1 VTTGQA
7 EHVSLEGHYDRRVA
21 GEPGRPRVV
30 ITRRVPGDVR
40 DALEASF
47 EVRLHDSLVPP
58 ARAELLRLV
67 GGADGLVTMLTDRVD
82 DELFD
87 AAGPQ
92 LRVVANYAVGL
103 DNVDVDAARRRG
115 VVVAN
120 TPDVLTVDTAQLTL
134 ALLLALARRVAEGD
148 RFLRAGEEW
157 SWAPTFMLGTSL
169 RGRTLGIVGLGRI
182 GTEVARLAEAFGM
195 RVVHFGGR
203 APEGSAYEAD
213 ELDELLRRA
222 DVVSLHCPLTPET
235 RHLIDEAALEAMQ
248 PHALLVNTARG
259 PVVDERALA
268 RALERGTIAG
278 AALDVF
284 EDEPA
289 VYPPLLRLSNVVL
302 TPHLAS
308 ATADTRS
315 AMGRLCVEALR
326 AVLLDNRIPPN
337 AVQ

>member
-1 VTTGQA
+1 M
-7 EHVSLEGHYDRRVA
+7 A
-21 GEPGRPRVV
+21 GEAGRPRVV
-30 ITRRVPGDVR
+30 VTRRVPGDVR
-40 DALEASF
+40 DTLEESF
-47 EVRLHDSLVPP
+47 DVRFHDSLRPL
-58 ARAELLRLV
+58 ARAELLALV
-67 GGADGLVTMLTDRVD
+67 AGADGLVTMLTDRVD
-82 DELFD
+82 DELLD

-103 DNVDVDAARRRG
+103 DNVDLDAAQGRG
-115 VVVAN
+115 IVVAN

-157 SWAPTFMLGTSL
+157 AWAPTFMLGTSL
-169 RGRTLGIVGLGRI
+169 DGRTLGIVGLGRI
-182 GTEVARLAEAFGM
+182 GKEVARLAEAFGM
-195 RVVHFGGR
+195 SVVHTGGR
-203 APEGSAYEAD
+203 APEGSSYEAV
-213 ELDELLRRA
+213 ELGELLRSA

-259 PVVDERALA
+259 PVVDERALV
-268 RALERGTIAG
+268 RALERGAIAG

-284 EDEPA
+284 EDEPEIF
-289 VYPPLLRLSNVVL
+289 PPLLRLPNVVL

-308 ATADTRS
+308 ATAETRS

-326 AVLLDNRIPPN
+326 AVLLEGRTPPN
-337 AVQ
+337 AVP